1 LIKNESECSRK
12 KLSGMTSSKLAD
24 FSVGLG
30 DSMTRIRVAIGDVQS
45 PLLEDILVQLTLLQ
59 PDMEF
64 VGQLDN
70 AHLKNSVAERKAEVL
85 ICEVGPLEIP
95 HVCHELFTEENPP
108 LVIGLS
114 RGGREATI
122 CIPNAGVAQLTSV
135 MRSALLAGGDAR
147 NVIELVRPAE
157 IEDPATV
164 KPYLSNSECLD
175 DQLRFLDLALLA
187 EVGVFESTIWDENV
201 QRLQGLAISPDEV
214 RALLQRGR
222 FPAVEREGDELRRR
236 RDRLADHIQQRIAA
250 SRGQRDA
257 IPFVQLIGK
266 FGLAPFEQF
275 CITATLAL
283 ELDRNTY
290 GKAYAFLQDDATRKN
305 PSLEL
310 LLRLYEGPGETRRWE
325 TARAFDTSRPL
336 RRWDLLRLPQR
347 EEGEPSTP
355 FNRRLELDDRIARYL
370 LQLDD
375 LGPQL
380 ESVATNNVWEADS
393 ARVSP
398 PGELRDQLNR
408 LVDGVR
414 KSASGAPTHLFI
426 QVHGRYG
433 TGRRSLVAAVCDKQ
447 QLRLLRVDAGKLA
460 RLPAP
465 IFEDF
470 LRQLSRELI
479 LQPTSICLEN
489 VDQLVEEEVPQPQ
502 GLRNI
507 AEALQVPGSVV
518 FLTSERPWSPEGIF
532 REGVFQRVALNLPGP
547 AEAQRIWSQELA
559 GENLKLEVGGPKKA
573 AAQLAASFS
582 LSPGQ
587 IHDAV
592 ASARTE
598 TLWRT
603 GTTKLAL
610 EDLYRGCR
618 QQSGHR
624 LAKLASKVASELG
637 WDSLI
642 LPEKQVNQLR
652 ELETS
657 IKNSSGVLQE
667 WDFASRLPYGR
678 GITALFSGPSGTG
691 KTMAAGILARELGLD
706 LYKIDLS
713 RVVSKYIGETEKNLD
728 RIFQQAEDSN
738 AMLFFDEADALFGKR
753 SAIKDAHDRYANIE
767 IAYLLQKM
775 EERLGVTILATNL
788 KTNMDEAFARRI
800 RYSIEFPMPEYEQ
813 RVKIW
818 HGAVPKKIL
827 ARDVDLSQLALRL
840 QVSGGSIVNVCI
852 GAASLAYSPGGE
864 IAMKHF
870 LRAAKRELQKLGQQ
884 YNEADFAD
892 PEAATTAA

>member
-1 LIKNESECSRK
+1 
-12 KLSGMTSSKLAD
+12 
-24 FSVGLG
+24 
-30 DSMTRIRVAIGDVQS
+30 MTRIRVAIGEVKS
-45 PLLEDILVQLTLLQ
+45 PILEDILVQITLLQ

-64 VGQLDN
+64 VGQLDKAN
-70 AHLKNSVAERKAEVL
+70 LKTSIAERKAEIL
-85 ICEVGPLEIP
+85 ICEIGPDELP
-95 HVCHELFTEENPP
+95 QVCKELFTEDEQNPP
-108 LVIGLS
+108 LVVGLA
-114 RGGREATI
+114 RDGREATL

-135 MRSALLAGGDAR
+135 MRSAYLTRGDADSR
-147 NVIELVRPAE
+147 NVIELVRPAGADA
-157 IEDPATV
+157 DPETI
-164 KPYLSNSECLD
+164 KPYSSNSECLD
-175 DQLRFLDLALLA
+175 DQLRCLDLALLA
-187 EVGVFESTIWDENV
+187 EVQVFESTIWDENV

-222 FPAVEREGDELRRR
+222 FPTHERQGEELRRR
-236 RDRLADHIQQRIAA
+236 RERMAEELQQRIKAT
-250 SRGQRDA
+250 RGKPDA
-257 IPFVQLIGK
+257 PPLVQLIEK
-266 FGLAPFEQF
+266 LDLEPFEQF

-325 TARAFDTSRPL
+325 TARVFDTSHPL
-336 RRWDLLRLPQR
+336 RRWNLLRLPQR
-347 EEGEPSTP
+347 DEGEPSTP

-370 LQLDD
+370 LELDD

-380 ESVATNNVWEADS
+380 ESVATSHPWEANS
-393 ARVSP
+393 LRVSP
-398 PGELRDQLNR
+398 PDEVRDRLNR
-408 LVDGVR
+408 LIDDVR
-414 KSASGAPTHLFI
+414 KPSEGAPSHLVI

-433 TGRRSLVAAVCDKQ
+433 TGRRSLIAAVCEKQ
-447 QLRLLRVDAGKLA
+447 KLRLLRVDAGKLVG
-460 RLPAP
+460 LPAAV
-465 IFEDF
+465 FEDL
-470 LRQLSRELI
+470 LRMLARELI

-489 VDQLVEEEVPQPQ
+489 VDHLIDEEAPQPQ

-507 AEALQVPGSVV
+507 AEALQMPSSVI
-518 FLTSERPWSPEGIF
+518 FLTGERPWSPEGIF
-532 REGVFQRVALNLPGP
+532 RDGIFQRVALELPHRD
-547 AEAQRIWSQELA
+547 EARRIWSQELA
-559 GENLKLEVGGPKKA
+559 GEVLKLEVGNRETA
-573 AAQLAASFS
+573 ADQLAASFS

-587 IHDAV
+587 IHDAI

-598 TLWRT
+598 TLWQT
-603 GTTKLAL
+603 GTAQLTLD
-610 EDLYRGCR
+610 DLYRGCR
-618 QQSGHR
+618 RQSGHR
-624 LAKLASKVASELG
+624 LAKLATKVASELT
-637 WDSLI
+637 WEHLV
-642 LPEKQVNQLR
+642 LPEKQLSQLR

-657 IKNSSGVLQE
+657 IHNSSGVIQE

-788 KTNMDEAFARRI
+788 KTNMDEAFVRRI
-800 RYSIEFPMPEYEQ
+800 RYSIDFPMPEYEQ
-813 RVKIW
+813 RLKIW
-818 HGAVPKKIL
+818 HGALPKKISL
-827 ARDVDLSQLALRL
+827 ATDVDLSQLALRL
-840 QVSGGSIVNVCI
+840 QVSGGSIMNVCV

-884 YNEADFAD
+884 YNEADYAD
-892 PEAATTAA
+892 SEGTAAA

>member
-1 LIKNESECSRK
+1 
-12 KLSGMTSSKLAD
+12 
-24 FSVGLG
+24 
-30 DSMTRIRVAIGDVQS
+30 MTRIRVAIGDVKS
-45 PLLEDILVQLTLLQ
+45 PILEDILVQITLLQ

-70 AHLKNSVAERKAEVL
+70 ANLKKSIAERKAEIL
-85 ICEVGPLEIP
+85 ICEIGPQELPQI
-95 HVCHELFTEENPP
+95 CKELFSADEQNPP
-108 LVIGLS
+108 LVVGLA
-114 RGGREATI
+114 RDGREATV

-135 MRSALLAGGDAR
+135 MRSAHLSRGDPDAR
-147 NVIELVRPAE
+147 NVIELVRRS
-157 IEDPATV
+157 EDEVDDETI
-164 KPYLSNSECLD
+164 KPYSSNSECLD
-175 DQLRFLDLALLA
+175 DQLRFLNLALLA
-187 EVGVFESTIWDENV
+187 EVGAFESTIWDENV

-214 RALLQRGR
+214 RALLQRDR
-222 FPAVEREGDELRRR
+222 FPSHERQGEEPKRR
-236 RDRLADHIQQRIAA
+236 RDRLANRLQQRITA
-250 SRGQRDA
+250 SLGQPNA
-257 IPFVQLIGK
+257 PPFVRLIEK
-266 FGLAPFEQF
+266 FDLKPFEQF
-275 CITATLAL
+275 CVTATLAV

-290 GKAYAFLQDDATRKN
+290 GKTYAFLQDDATRKN

-336 RRWDLLRLPQR
+336 RRWNLLRLPQR
-347 EEGEPSTP
+347 EEGESSTP

-370 LQLDD
+370 LQLED

-380 ESVATNNVWEADS
+380 EGVATSQVWEAES
-393 ARVSP
+393 LRVSP
-398 PGELRDQLNR
+398 PSELRDQLNR
-408 LVDGVR
+408 LIDDVR
-414 KSASGAPTHLFI
+414 KFSAGAPMHLVF

-433 TGRRSLVAAVCDKQ
+433 TGRRSLITTVCEKQ
-447 QLRLLRVDAGKLA
+447 KLRLLRVDAGKLA
-460 RLPAP
+460 GLPAP
-465 IFEDF
+465 MFED
-470 LRQLSRELI
+470 LLQQLSRELI

-489 VDQLVEEEVPQPQ
+489 VDQLVDEEVPQPH

-507 AEALQVPGSVV
+507 VAALQLPSSVI
-518 FLTSERPWSPEGIF
+518 FLTGERPWSPEGVF
-532 REGVFQRVALNLPGP
+532 RDGVFQRVALTLPNRD
-547 AEAQRIWSQELA
+547 EARRIWSKELSR
-559 GENLKLEVGGPKKA
+559 EILKVEVGGPTKA
-573 AAQLAASFS
+573 ADQLAASFS

-598 TLWRT
+598 TLWQT
-603 GTTKLAL
+603 GTPQLSL
-610 EDLYRGCR
+610 DDLYRGCR

-637 WDSLI
+637 WDNLV
-642 LPEKQVNQLR
+642 LPEKQLSQLR

-657 IKNSSGVLQE
+657 IKNSNGVLQE

-678 GITALFSGPSGTG
+678 GTTALFSGPSGTG

-728 RIFQQAEDSN
+728 RIFEQAEDSN

-788 KTNMDEAFARRI
+788 KANMDEAFVRRI
-800 RYSIEFPMPEYEQ
+800 RHSIEFPMPEYRQ
-813 RVKIW
+813 RLQIWKGSLPAKIRLDR
-818 HGAVPKKIL
+818 G
-827 ARDVDLSQLALRL
+827 VDLQMLAKRLRF
-840 QVSGGSIVNVCI
+840 SGGSIMNVCV
-852 GAASLAYSPGGE
+852 GAASLAYTPGGE

-870 LRAAKRELQKLGQQ
+870 MHAAKREMQKLGQQ
-884 YNEADFAD
+884 YNDDDFVE
-892 PEAATTAA
+892 PEARASAA